1 MIRRPPRSTLFP
13 YTTLFRSIGQALAK
27 VAADRF
33 ATAAAFAEA
42 LQAAMT
48 TAASQAA
55 AHRAPAWR
63 VVAVVAVGGLVCGG
77 VGVGRAGGGR
87 PAGGAGGGRA
97 ARALLELWGPLPG
110 GVLAAVTGAVRGRGR

>member
-55 AHRAPAWR
+55 AHRAPGWR
-63 VVAVVAVGGLVCGG
+63 GVAGVAGVWFLVWGGG
-77 VGVGRAGGGR
+77 VGGGGGVG
-87 PAGGAGGGRA
+87 PPGGAHC
-97 ARALLELWGPLPG
+97 
-110 GVLAAVTGAVRGRGR
+110 VVRGVRLLG

>member
-63 VVAVVAVGGLVCGG
+63 VVAVVAGGRFVVRGGG
-77 VGVGRAGGGR
+77 VGGRGAGGPAAPGGRRVGRAPLLR
-87 PAGGAGGGRA
+87 PH
-97 ARALLELWGPLPG
+97 GPHPG
-110 GVLAAVTGAVRGRGR
+110 CL